1 MAADAHP
8 PSPHAGRRLPTL
20 GPAAALGLAGM
31 LFAGI
36 FALRS
41 LPTNPADADEV
52 LFVLP
57 IALLALRF
65 GLRGGLAGALIAL
78 ALAVAWDAES
88 HGAGVSIHGYVTRGL
103 AFVVL
108 GALLGEFVDKRRM
121 LEGEALRNFDASLD
135 LLAVADGAG
144 HLTRVNPAWERVLGH
159 SPQTICSRPFIEFV
173 HPDDR
178 DATIAETAALASGER
193 DTIGFRNRYRAADG
207 DYRWLEWSAR
217 AGRSGGVIHAVARE
231 VSAQHE
237 AERQH
242 AVDAETLEV
251 KVAER
256 TRELDAARAE
266 TLQRL
271 ALAAEYRDDATSQHT
286 QRVGATAAEVGARLG
301 LDSQQVAT
309 LREAA
314 PLHDVG
320 KLAIP
325 DTILLKP
332 GKLSVEEYELMK
344 THATL
349 GARLLSGSSSPVL
362 QMAAVIAASHH
373 ERWDGEGY
381 PAGLVGE
388 AIPLVGRIVA
398 VADVF
403 DALTHD
409 RPYKSL
415 WPVEQAIS
423 EIRRAAGTQFDPEV
437 VAAFMEMHSEGRG
450 PDADEGAQRSLF
462 ARQPRRE
469 RGGVAA
475 PPRPVR
481 HA

>member
-1 MAADAHP
+1 M
-8 PSPHAGRRLPTL
+8 
-20 GPAAALGLAGM
+20 
-31 LFAGI
+31 
-36 FALRS
+36 
-41 LPTNPADADEV
+41 
-52 LFVLP
+52 
-57 IALLALRF
+57 
-65 GLRGGLAGALIAL
+65 
-78 ALAVAWDAES
+78 
-88 HGAGVSIHGYVTRGL
+88 
-103 AFVVL
+103 
-108 GALLGEFVDKRRM
+108 KR
-121 LEGEALRNFDASLD
+121 
-135 LLAVADGAG
+135 
-144 HLTRVNPAWERVLGH
+144 
-159 SPQTICSRPFIEFV
+159 
-173 HPDDR
+173 
-178 DATIAETAALASGER
+178 
-193 DTIGFRNRYRAADG
+193 
-207 DYRWLEWSAR
+207 
-217 AGRSGGVIHAVARE
+217 
-231 VSAQHE
+231 
-237 AERQH
+237 
-242 AVDAETLEV
+242 

-332 GKLSVEEYELMK
+332 GKLSAEEYELMK

-349 GARLLSGSSSPVL
+349 GERLLSGSSSPVL
-362 QMAAVIAASHH
+362 QMGAVIAASHH
-373 ERWDGEGY
+373 ERWDGAGY
-381 PAGLVGE
+381 PAGLAGE

-423 EIRRAAGTQFDPEV
+423 EIRRAAGSQFDPEV
-437 VAAFMEMHSEGRG
+437 VAAFLEMHSEGRG
-450 PDADEGAQRSLF
+450 PDADEGPQRGLF
-462 ARQPRRE
+462 ARPPRRQ
-469 RGGVAA
+469 RSGAAA
-475 PPRPVR
+475 PPRPLR